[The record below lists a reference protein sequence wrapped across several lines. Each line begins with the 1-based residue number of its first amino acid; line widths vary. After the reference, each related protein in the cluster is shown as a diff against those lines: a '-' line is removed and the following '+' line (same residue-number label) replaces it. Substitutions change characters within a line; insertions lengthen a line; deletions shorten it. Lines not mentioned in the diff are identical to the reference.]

1 MNIISK
7 LYSLKHSAL
16 IAREKFRESVWRNAF
31 QTSERAITTSE
42 NEKKSH
48 PLKTSLPNIGEKY
61 MPLELT

>member
-7 LYSLKHSAL
+7 LYSLKYSVL

-31 QTSERAITTSE
+31 QTAERAINTSE

-48 PLKTSLPNIGEKY
+48 PLKTFLPKIGEKY
-61 MPLELT
+61 MLLELI

>member
-1 MNIISK
+1 MNIIGK
-7 LYSLKHSAL
+7 LHTLKNTVS

-31 QTSERAITTSE
+31 QAAERAITTSE